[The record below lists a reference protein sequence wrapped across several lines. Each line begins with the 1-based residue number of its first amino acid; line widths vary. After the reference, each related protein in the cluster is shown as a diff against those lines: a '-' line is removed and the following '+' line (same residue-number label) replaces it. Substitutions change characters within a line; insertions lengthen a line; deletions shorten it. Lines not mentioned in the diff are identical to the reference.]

1 MVDVHAGYRSCI
13 YSDELKYVVQWCSK
27 DFLNF
32 KIFYC
37 RYQISVDVS
46 LYFKMPYMD
55 NFFEGI
61 ILQEGQAGNKTS

>member
-1 MVDVHAGYRSCI
+1 MM
-13 YSDELKYVVQWCSK
+13 
-27 DFLNF
+27 F
-32 KIFYC
+32 KGLSEFQNIFC

-46 LYFKMPYMD
+46 IYFKMPYMD